1 MTANQKYRKIDRTYF
16 LYYFFFFR
24 IEMIRSNLTI
34 HDGWLIDVV

>member
-16 LYYFFFFR
+16 LYYFFFH